1 MTIAKTLKAY
11 LDSQGVSYET
21 VPHPRTYTASHTAQI
36 AHVPGDSVAK
46 SVVIH
51 HEEGY
56 VLAVV
61 PASHRVDLSV
71 LQEVIDRRMGLASE
85 SELDQLFPD
94 CDQGAAP
101 PVGAAYGVPTV
112 IDESLKGK
120 EAIWFEGGDHRTLVK
135 VSGSD
140 FDRLSQEARH
150 ASFSHHV

>member
-1 MTIAKTLKAY
+1 MTIAKTLKSHLEA
-11 LDSQGVSYET
+11 QGIDYES

-36 AHVPGDSVAK
+36 AHVPGDNVAK
-46 SVVIH
+46 AVVIH

-61 PASHRVDLSV
+61 PASHRIDLST

-85 SELDQLFPD
+85 RELDELFPD

-112 IDESLKGK
+112 VDESLGGRD
-120 EAIWFEGGDHRTLVK
+120 EVWFEGGDHRTLIK
-135 VSGSD
+135 VSGAA
-140 FDRLSQEARH
+140 FDRLMQDARR

>member
-1 MTIAKTLKAY
+1 MTVANTLKSH
-11 LDSQGVSYET
+11 LENQGVRFES
-21 VPHPRTYTASHTAQI
+21 VPHPRTYSASHTAQM

-46 SVVIH
+46 AVVIH

-61 PASHRVDLSV
+61 PASHRIDLST
-71 LQEVIDRRMGLASE
+71 LQEVVDRRIGLASE
-85 SELDQLFPD
+85 SDLDRLFPD

-112 IDESLKGK
+112 LDTSL
-120 EAIWFEGGDHRTLVK
+120 ENREEVWFEGGDHRTLLK
-135 VSGSD
+135 VSGAD
-140 FDRLSQEARH
+140 FDRLMQDARR